1 MEPLNSKMAP
11 STEKSRQGIRMN
23 ISTEVQKTKTY
34 ELEIMTLKIANEL
47 DGAREKLKRFFEK
60 YMEDSQKI

>member
-1 MEPLNSKMAP
+1 
-11 STEKSRQGIRMN
+11 MN

-47 DGAREKLKRFFEK
+47 EPLISYYCKKKLTN
-60 YMEDSQKI
+60 SQAQSAGSTSCVPRQTTTPQLKVKG